1 MNILRLLIQFWISLS
16 IVGMAL
22 YFYVD
27 QKNELIRLQM
37 EIPVIEKELKGALE
51 ENTRLRYRIQQ
62 FQDPEKLLELHRQP
76 SYATMKYSSVDQVLI
91 LSGGQ
96 IETTEE

>member
-16 IVGMAL
+16 IVGLAL
-22 YFYVD
+22 YLYVD

-37 EIPVIEKELKGALE
+37 EIPVVEKELKGVLE
-51 ENTRLRYRIQQ
+51 ENIRLRYRIQQ
-62 FQDPEKLLELHRQP
+62 FQDPQKLLELHSHP
-76 SYATMKYSSVDQVLI
+76 PYASMKYSSVDQVLI
-91 LSGGQ
+91 LPGGQ